1 MQPFKKLGGRSEK
14 IGVDNDER
22 FPQGAHSVR
31 PSQRPA
37 TDKEKGRT
45 LCAPAGELKAG
56 KLLSPNSSLFVYSD
70 RSLTFRKMAHSLT
83 LNGNAKCTRIC
94 GTLNSSRFVPSSSVT
109 FSARNTY
116 GA

>member
-1 MQPFKKLGGRSEK
+1 M
-14 IGVDNDER
+14 DNDER
-22 FPQGAHSVR
+22 FPQVAHSVR

-45 LCAPAGELKAG
+45 LCAPTGELKAG
-56 KLLSPNSSLFVYSD
+56 KLLPPNSSLFVYSG